1 MEKFF
6 SSNMA
11 IKIFIS
17 GISLIMLLIFFIST
31 LNTRS
36 YYIKSTDGA
45 IEIWQGQFAPLGR
58 ERLITLP
65 GAVLTEHIK
74 DSYSKEEIFP
84 IACNYY
90 LDRSDAFLNVAGMP
104 DLEIIK
110 SDLNKARSYAVTKQL
125 KDAVGSRLNAINF
138 MVFLYNADV
147 ATSNATISGLKKA
160 KDCLEQAK
168 KLTTDKEKS
177 EMVDKKID
185 KIQQMLELEKSGHV
199 ERPSPVNKEPENQ
212 LTN

>member
-1 MEKFF
+1 MEKSL
-6 SSNMA
+6 SSKMA

-17 GISLIMLLIFFIST
+17 GVSLIMLLIFFIST

-36 YYIKSTDGA
+36 YYIRSTDGA
-45 IEIWQGQFAPLGR
+45 IDIWQGQFAPLGR

-65 GAVLTEHIK
+65 GAVLPEHIRYV
-74 DSYSKEEIFP
+74 YSKEEIFP

-110 SDLNKARSYAVTKQL
+110 SDLNKAQSYAVTKQL

-160 KDCLEQAK
+160 KDYLEQAK
-168 KLTTDKEKS
+168 ELATDKEKA
-177 EMVDKKID
+177 EMVDKKIE
-185 KIQQMLELEKSGHV
+185 KIQQMLELEKNGHV
-199 ERPSPVNKEPENQ
+199 EQPSPVNQEPEK
-212 LTN
+212 